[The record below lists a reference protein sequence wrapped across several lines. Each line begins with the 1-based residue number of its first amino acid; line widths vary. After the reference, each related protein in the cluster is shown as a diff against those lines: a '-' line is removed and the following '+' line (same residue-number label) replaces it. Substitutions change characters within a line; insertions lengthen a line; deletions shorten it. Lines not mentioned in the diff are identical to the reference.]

1 MRGGGLLAI
10 MLVALVAL
18 GALGAP
24 RAAAQALF
32 ERAADDTTT
41 VDAVPDTMLAAR
53 LETIFSNIEE
63 FAGVTVSVTEGVV
76 RLGGGVDQL
85 EARRSVE
92 ALARRI
98 PGVVYVVNDVEAST
112 DVETRVTPAVDK
124 IRAYWDTFVSQLPIL
139 AVALVVVLLFAAA
152 SFLIG
157 RWRKPAAWMG
167 INPLAWG
174 FLSRLVRAILVVVGL
189 VLAFD
194 ILGIAS
200 LMGAVLGTAGIV
212 GIAIGFAFQD
222 IVENYLAGMLMSIR
236 RPFSVNDLVKVGE
249 FEGRIIRM
257 TSRELVL
264 MTLEGNHVRLPN
276 SHIFKSPFTNF
287 SVNPRRLFSVEIGIG
302 VNEDLKGAMAIGVER
317 LRTMPGVMA
326 DPEPFARVQEL
337 GESSVVVR
345 YHGWVNQHEA
355 DFLKVRS
362 EAVRLLKAALDEGG
376 VELPEPIYRVIT
388 QTKDERQ
395 PSTKPHKSVEDPT
408 AADVRPDGKLE
419 EQVREDLARSDDENL
434 LE

>member
-1 MRGGGLLAI
+1 MRGPAVLVMI
-10 MLVALVAL
+10 LVALS
-18 GALGAP
+18 AP
-24 RAAAQALF
+24 CAGAQALF
-32 ERAADDTTT
+32 ETAADDTTT
-41 VDAVPDTMLAAR
+41 VEPVPDTLLSAR

-76 RLGGGVDQL
+76 KLDGAVDQP

-124 IRAYWDTFVSQLPIL
+124 IREYWDTFVSQLPVL
-139 AVALVVVLLFAAA
+139 AVALIVVLLFASA

-157 RWRKPAAWMG
+157 RWKKPARWMG

-174 FLSRLVRAILVVVGL
+174 FLSRLVRAILVAVGL

-222 IVENYLAGMLMSIR
+222 IVENYLAGMLLSIR
-236 RPFSVNDLVKVGE
+236 RPFSVNDLVRVGE

-264 MTLEGNHVRLPN
+264 LTLEGNHVRLPN
-276 SHIFKSPFTNF
+276 AHIFKSPFTNF
-287 SVNPRRLFSVEIGIG
+287 SVNPRRLFSIEIGIG
-302 VNEDLKGAMAIGVER
+302 VNEDLKRAMAIGVER
-317 LRTMPGVMA
+317 LRTMPGVIA

-362 EAVRLLKAALDEGG
+362 EGVRLLKAALDEGG

-388 QTKDERQ
+388 QTKDERG
-395 PSTKPHKSVEDPT
+395 PSKKPPENVEDPT
-408 AADVRPDGKLE
+408 AEDVRPDGKLE